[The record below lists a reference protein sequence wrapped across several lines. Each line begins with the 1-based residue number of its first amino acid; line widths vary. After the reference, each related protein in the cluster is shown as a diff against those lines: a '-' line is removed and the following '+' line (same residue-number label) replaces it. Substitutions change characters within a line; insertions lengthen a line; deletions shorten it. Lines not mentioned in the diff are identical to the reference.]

1 MVLMANPSFL
11 MQVRRERAV
20 LSLEG
25 AESENFLHNLVTAD
39 ILGLIEDAWCY
50 AALLTPQGK
59 ILFDFFVVKAAEGYL
74 LDCAASQLEELAK
87 RLMFYRLRAKVSIK
101 ARPDLEVGVSPGAP
115 NSLKNYYRSFVDPR
129 TRGMDWQ
136 VGRTI
141 GWRVITESGT
151 LPEGPGYD
159 EQRIAFGFADS
170 DCDIG
175 SGELFPHE
183 ANFDQIGAVS
193 FTKGCYIGQEVVS
206 RMEHRATARSRILPV
221 TFDGAAP
228 PRGTV
233 IKSADKIIGSVLSS
247 AGNAA
252 LALLR
257 LDRMAEAT
265 QPLLTD
271 AVRVRVHKPA
281 WIKYDV
287 PSKDC
292 A

>member
-1 MVLMANPSFL
+1 MVLMANSSFL
-11 MQVRRERAV
+11 MQVRRDRAV
-20 LSLEG
+20 LGLEG
-25 AESENFLHNLVTAD
+25 AETENFLHNLVTAD
-39 ILGLIEDAWCY
+39 ILGLAECEARY
-50 AALLTPQGK
+50 GALLTPQGK
-59 ILFDFFVVKAAEGYL
+59 ILFDFFVVKTAEGYL

-87 RLMFYRLRAKVSIK
+87 RLVFYRLRAKVVITERK
-101 ARPDLEVGVSPGAP
+101 DLEAGVSPERPAGMIA
-115 NSLKNYYRSFVDPR
+115 YADPR
-129 TRGMDWQ
+129 TSL
-136 VGRTI
+136 I
-141 GWRVITESGT
+141 GWRAIGEKGKLPTGT
-151 LPEGPGYD
+151 SYVGT
-159 EQRIAFGFADS
+159 RIALGLADS
-170 DCDIG
+170 DGDIG

-183 ANFDQIGAVS
+183 ANLDQLGAVS

-228 PRGTV
+228 PRGAA
-233 IKSADKIIGSVLSS
+233 IKSADKIVGSVLSS

-271 AVRVRVHKPA
+271 AVTVHVHKPA

-287 PSKDC
+287 PSKDY

>member
-1 MVLMANPSFL
+1 MVLMANSSFL
-11 MQVRRERAV
+11 IQVRRERAV

-39 ILGLIEDAWCY
+39 ILGLAEGEARY
-50 AALLTPQGK
+50 GALLTPQGK
-59 ILFDFFVVKAAEGYL
+59 ILFDFFVVNTAEGYL
-74 LDCAASQLEELAK
+74 LDCAASQLEELTK
-87 RLMFYRLRAKVSIK
+87 RLMFYRLRAKVGIAERK
-101 ARPDLEVGVSPGAP
+101 DLEVGVSPERPAGMTA
-115 NSLKNYYRSFVDPR
+115 YTDPR
-129 TRGMDWQ
+129 AAL
-136 VGRTI
+136 I
-141 GWRVITESGT
+141 GWRVITEKGKLPTGT
-151 LPEGPGYD
+151 GYD
-159 EQRIAFGFADS
+159 QARIALGLADS
-170 DCDIG
+170 DGDIG

-183 ANFDQIGAVS
+183 ANFDQMGAVS
-193 FTKGCYIGQEVVS
+193 FSKGCYIGQEVVS

-221 TFDGAAP
+221 RFDGAAP
-228 PRGTV
+228 PRGSA
-233 IKSADKIIGSVLSS
+233 IKSADKIVGSVLSS

-287 PSKDC
+287 PSKDY

>member
-1 MVLMANPSFL
+1 MVLMANSSFL

-25 AESENFLHNLVTAD
+25 LEAENFLHNLVTAD
-39 ILGLIEDAWCY
+39 ILGLAEGGARY
-50 AALLTPQGK
+50 TALLTPQGK

-74 LDCAASQLEELAK
+74 LDCAASQLEELTK
-87 RLMFYRLRAKVSIK
+87 RLMFYRLRAKVAIAERK
-101 ARPDLEVGVSPGAP
+101 DLEVGVSPERPAGMTA
-115 NSLKNYYRSFVDPR
+115 YVDPR
-129 TRGMDWQ
+129 TSL
-136 VGRTI
+136 I
-141 GWRVITESGT
+141 GWRMIAEKGKLPMGT
-151 LPEGPGYD
+151 GYD
-159 EQRIAFGFADS
+159 AARIALGLADS
-170 DCDIG
+170 DGDIG

-183 ANFDQIGAVS
+183 ANFDQLGAVS
-193 FTKGCYIGQEVVS
+193 FSKGCYIGQEVVS
-206 RMEHRATARSRILPV
+206 RMEHRAAARNRILPV
-221 TFDGAAP
+221 TFEGAAL
-228 PRGTV
+228 PRGAA

-247 AGNAA
+247 AGNTA

-271 AVRVRVHKPA
+271 AVRVHVHKPA

-287 PSKDC
+287 PSKDY